1 MMKIS
6 IYEYLRC
13 NLYSSSRTFEQLCD
27 GTNMKAFV
35 QAKTKLQGTSMRK
48 VAFDFAADTLRQSRF
63 GKQWGP

>member
-1 MMKIS
+1 
-6 IYEYLRC
+6 
-13 NLYSSSRTFEQLCD
+13 
-27 GTNMKAFV
+27 MKAFV